1 MGAIGPIFYGRNM
14 GGSCQSGG
22 ILLCEWVVVVTL
34 QVVVVVT
41 AAAAAMVV
49 MVPPQQLVGALVGAP
64 ELRW

>member
-64 ELRW
+64 ELWW